1 MWLDFDPSVLY
12 KISCIKSR
20 RFETITYNKQG
31 SIEDASFSFLYD
43 FMTLRSFGNFYRA
56 LGKLCA
62 CLAAM
67 MSYISAH
74 EVNYM
79 LKKLEIDAFRG
90 AEWETLI

>member
-1 MWLDFDPSVLY
+1 
-12 KISCIKSR
+12 
-20 RFETITYNKQG
+20 
-31 SIEDASFSFLYD
+31 
-43 FMTLRSFGNFYRA
+43 MTLRSFGNFYRA

-79 LKKLEIDAFRG
+79 LRKLEIDAFKG
-90 AEWETLI
+90 AEWEALI

>member
-1 MWLDFDPSVLY
+1 
-12 KISCIKSR
+12 
-20 RFETITYNKQG
+20 
-31 SIEDASFSFLYD
+31 
-43 FMTLRSFGNFYRA
+43 MTLRRFGNFYRA

-79 LKKLEIDAFRG
+79 LRKLEIDAFKG
-90 AEWETLI
+90 AEWEALI